1 MTQDWSLGQEDPL
14 EKEMA
19 THSSIL
25 VWRIPWTE
33 EPGGLQ
39 STGGKESDTTEAAEH
54 ERTSVF
60 RHSGES
66 YFWWEREK
74 RGKGKERKERRKR
87 ERGGGGK
94 KSAFLWRCNFWAT
107 WKRHLRKRLSFSDE
121 MYSELQAFAHR
132 NPGAQ
137 TWVLPCSLSEFPG
150 RVVWG
155 SSAETRA
162 VSFARAV
169 IAQFRAWC
177 FLSGLALTPSWSCS
191 RATVP
196 SSQNRGRRLRVAH
209 SSLPQDDPA
218 CLLQTH
224 ARAAAAGRRRA
235 GHALLGPVP
244 AFCWSAH
251 LRARSSVPWG
261 A

>member
-14 EKEMA
+14 EKEMT

-39 STGGKESDTTEAAEH
+39 STGGKESDTAEATEH

-87 ERGGGGK
+87 ERGGEEERK
-94 KSAFLWRCNFWAT
+94 ARFSDVAT
-107 WKRHLRKRLSFSDE
+107 SGPPGNGIFVRNSFSDE

-177 FLSGLALTPSWSCS
+177 FLSGLALTPSWSCF

-209 SSLPQDDPA
+209 SSLPQEYGVHGTFLK
-218 CLLQTH
+218 LLYWNW
-224 ARAAAAGRRRA
+224 
-235 GHALLGPVP
+235 
-244 AFCWSAH
+244 WSSI
-251 LRARSSVPWG
+251 LETVV
-261 A
+261 